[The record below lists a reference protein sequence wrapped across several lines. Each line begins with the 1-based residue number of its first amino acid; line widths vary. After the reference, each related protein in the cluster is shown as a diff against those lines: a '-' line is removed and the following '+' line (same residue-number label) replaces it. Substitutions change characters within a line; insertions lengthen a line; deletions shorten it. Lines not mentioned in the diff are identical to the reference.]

1 MPYTLWSQDIFSK
14 GELSPLMYARATV
27 NEYNNGLKTAQNVL
41 TYPTG
46 AAGKRFGTL
55 YQATLTNFTSFDQI
69 YFNTFQYLNECV
81 YQVLF
86 TPGNIYVYLEG
97 LLVAT
102 VANSLTAN
110 NIWHM
115 ITTVLGSVFRTTGPN
130 FKPMDLSRSANAPVT
145 INAFTST
152 TFTTSGAAFIAN
164 RVLPVKFSVTGGT
177 IMQTTP
183 PLTVGVTYFVAATS
197 TTTAA
202 LFETPEEAKA
212 YLINPLDTTNAFVI
226 ASLGTG
232 TTSVIVQNTWT
243 YALSPFKNL
252 PVYDFNGPITSYDA
266 LTFTPS
272 ATTGAAVTITVS
284 GAGYAPLA
292 LPTPATSAY
301 IGGAFI
307 GAGGT
312 SRITAVASATSFTVA
327 VQTPFDSTSA
337 IQGSL
342 AFLAEPAWSDARGW
356 PQVCSSYQ
364 NRALFANSAS
374 LPNGFWA
381 SVVNDYTDY
390 GDLTTDDDDAI
401 GWYPTSD
408 NMNFI
413 RFIVPYRSITVH
425 TNTGIYSSPLSD
437 IAAITPTNFTL
448 QLQDSTPADVLQPQ
462 AIDNQILVLSGNDAH
477 QMLWDGINNAYTSN
491 IVSVIN
497 EQTIRQPQD
506 ETPFAALHRA
516 GSRFIFITNLNGSL
530 AVFQTLLTQ
539 GVSGFCPQIMEQSYG
554 SAYFRQAGSSSN
566 GRCWFVVE
574 REVASAGSPIA
585 ITGFTA
591 KSSTVPSSL
600 TAVASNFSTTSPTA
614 IKFTTTGSLPT
625 SSPQI
630 GLNNYYWALGI
641 DADTFIVYLT
651 QEDAISGETEIEFS
665 NAGTTSNVVPWPL
678 TTIFTLEELTQEV
691 FLDCAVQY
699 AGAAISTVNTGV
711 LFNAQDIKMV
721 GDGFGFDSPAEDN
734 VDNEVNFIAHGS
746 DVDVSE
752 AFIGFPINTIM
763 EPMPLNISSGPSAK
777 ETTLTQPK
785 HIRWARF
792 MFNNTIGGT
801 INGVPIALNTFDM
814 ADIGEPPAPGRG
826 IFEMSI
832 MKAWEDFKNPSF
844 TIEHNDPFDIQL
856 LGVFYSVDI

>member
-27 NEYNNGLKTAQNVL
+27 NEYNNGLRTAQNVL

-55 YQATLTNFTSFDQI
+55 YQATLTNFTSFEQI

-97 LLVAT
+97 ILVAT

-110 NIWHM
+110 NIWNM
-115 ITTVLGSVFRTTGPN
+115 ITTVLGSLFRTTGPN

-145 INAFTST
+145 VNAFTST
-152 TFTTSGAAFIAN
+152 TFTTSAPAFIAN
-164 RVLPVKFSVTGGT
+164 TVLPVKFTVAGGT
-177 IMQTTP
+177 IMISDP

-202 LFETPEEAKA
+202 LFETPEDAKA
-212 YLINPLDTTNAFVI
+212 FIINPLDTSNAFVI
-226 ASLGTG
+226 SGLGTG

-243 YALSPFKNL
+243 YALCPFKNL

-266 LTFTPS
+266 ITFTPTG
-272 ATTGAAVTITVS
+272 TTGVGVVINLSAP
-284 GAGYAPLA
+284 YAPL
-292 LPTPATSAY
+292 TNAY
-301 IGGAFI
+301 AGGAFI
-307 GAGGT
+307 GGGGT
-312 SRITAVASATSFTVA
+312 SRILNVVSTSQFVVST
-327 VQTPFDSTSA
+327 QTPFDSTA
-337 IQGSL
+337 GIQGSL

-364 NRALFANSAS
+364 NRALFANTSS

-381 SVVNDYTDY
+381 SVINDYTDF

-401 GWYPTSD
+401 AWYPTSD

-437 IAAITPTNFTL
+437 IAAITPSNFTL

-497 EQTIRQPQD
+497 EQTIREPQD

-554 SAYFRQAGSSSN
+554 SALFRQTGSSSN

-574 REVASAGSPIA
+574 REKATVAAGVGFNAIPSPFVLQALGINL
-585 ITGFTA
+585 
-591 KSSTVPSSL
+591 P
-600 TAVASNFSTTSPTA
+600 TTSPTA
-614 IKFTTTGSLPT
+614 VRFSTTGTLAT
-625 SSPQI
+625 SDPQV
-630 GLNNYYWALGI
+630 NTSNYYWAVGVTT
-641 DADTFIVYLT
+641 DNVKVYLT
-651 QEDAISGETEIEFS
+651 QEDAIADIDPIEWIS
-665 NAGTTSNVVPWPL
+665 IGNLSVITPWPL
-678 TTIFTLEELTQEV
+678 STYFTLEELTQEV

-699 AGAAISTVNTGV
+699 AGAATSTVTTGA
-711 LFNAQDIKMV
+711 LFNAQDVKMV

-734 VDNEVNFIAHGS
+734 FGNQVTFDAHGS
-746 DVDVSE
+746 AVQVSE
-752 AFIGFPINTIM
+752 AFIGFPINTII

-801 INGVPIALNTFDM
+801 INGVPIALEPFDM
-814 ADIGEPPAPGRG
+814 AHIGEPPFPGRG

-832 MKAWEDFKNPSF
+832 MKAWDDFNNPSF
-844 TIEHNDPFDIQL
+844 TIEHNEPFDIQL